1 MEKMMSML
9 TIRSPKEDENGA
21 EHEYCIRCG
30 RKLKNAES
38 RKLGLGKV
46 CEMKWKL
53 QQTNRL
59 FGQKQ

>member
-1 MEKMMSML
+1 MESMMSTK
-9 TIRSPKEDENGA
+9 TIGSPRENENGG

-59 FGQKQ
+59 FSHKQ